1 MAEGDG
7 EKKDRDDDGEAD
19 PDGEGEGDFEGEDDR
34 DGSAEE
40 AEMVGESVGD
50 GDAERVADG
59 DGEGDGEV
67 VRDGDGEG
75 DGEVVGEGDGEGDV
89 VPDDGSTWQLVSV
102 VVTAVVVAAVVVT
115 GRSEPARAMLDQ
127 TASMPS
133 IRNPPASRLSVVA
146 RACPKRI
153 EIALSAL
160 LVAVTFR
167 SPGIRTQLRNGLVR
181 SSHIRELSH
190 LCVSGAPS
198 VLSVPDS

>member
-50 GDAERVADG
+50 GDGERVADG

-67 VRDGDGEG
+67 VRDGA
-75 DGEVVGEGDGEGDV
+75 GEGDGEGDV

-102 VVTAVVVAAVVVT
+102 VVAAVVVAAVVVT

-167 SPGIRTQLRNGLVR
+167 SPGIRSQLRNGLVR
-181 SSHIRELSH
+181 SSPIRELSH